1 MFSDVNF
8 LDVPDMKS
16 HFRTKVDVANTW
28 IYWAKTCY
36 NVINVNNS
44 VVFLHYWAT
53 DRRDAPATAFW
64 AGSLSRFWQ
73 VLLPLCSSGW
83 SGCCNAKQHLRSSL
97 DIPPPVWR
105 FRPPGFYPPRL
116 WEGGVAAIFPPS
128 PVLMSLELSSSISP
142 MTTTATSPSRPR
154 SQLTLF
160 LLAGRQE
167 REREKWHHNLTKLD
181 FLTVK
186 AEIWR

>member
-1 MFSDVNF
+1 
-8 LDVPDMKS
+8 MKH
-16 HFRTKVDVANTW
+16 HFRTKADVANTW
-28 IYWAKTCY
+28 IHWAKTCY

-44 VVFLHYWAT
+44 VVFPPLLSDWSE
-53 DRRDAPATAFW
+53 RRTCDCVLGWFSFSVL
-64 AGSLSRFWQ
+64 AGSAAALLFRMVWLLQRKATFSRRT
-73 VLLPLCSSGW
+73 
-83 SGCCNAKQHLRSSL
+83 RSRPFSL
-97 DIPPPVWR
+97 EIPPPVWR

-167 REREKWHHNLTKLD
+167 RERERERNDIAIRQNTI
-181 FLTVK
+181 F
-186 AEIWR
+186 